1 MIDAAV
7 GWLWPLR
14 SSGGRLLMLLLCG
27 SPMLMLRLR
36 GLHLL
41 MLLPLL
47 RFNLLPFL
55 LLTLSVGRSKGS
67 D

>member
-1 MIDAAV
+1 
-7 GWLWPLR
+7 
-14 SSGGRLLMLLLCG
+14 MLLLCG
-27 SPMLMLRLR
+27 FPLLTLLLRR
-36 GLHLL
+36 LHLL

-55 LLTLSVGRSKGS
+55 LLMLSVGGTKGS